1 MGAVDD
7 DDVAVV
13 VVVVGIAV
21 VAYIMWLLDDSD
33 YPLDQRLP

>member
-7 DDVAVV
+7 DDEAV